1 MPTAWI
7 PPLVL
12 AVLAVGLL
20 AATISGVRR
29 RAFGRSVMAGA
40 AAVALTSAALA
51 TGAVAW
57 SLAHY
62 QALTREVTAATV
74 HLTPTGAQRFRARV
88 SFPDGRD
95 PRTFDL
101 RGDHMYVDAQIVKWH
116 PAANVIGLH
125 TAYRLDRI
133 GGRYRS
139 LDDERAA
146 PRTVAAL
153 AAEGSSNGLIDWIA
167 ERPWSSGLVDA
178 RYGSATFTAADEATT
193 VDVRVSTSGLLIRPA
208 QAD

>member
-1 MPTAWI
+1 
-7 PPLVL
+7 
-12 AVLAVGLL
+12 
-20 AATISGVRR
+20 
-29 RAFGRSVMAGA
+29 MAGA

-95 PRTFDL
+95 ARTFDL
-101 RGDHMYVDAQIVKWH
+101 RGDQMYLDAQIVKWH
-116 PAANVIGLH
+116 PSANVIGLH
-125 TAYRLDRI
+125 TAYRLERI
-133 GGRYRS
+133 GGRYRL

-153 AAEGSSNGLIDWIA
+153 AAEGTSTRVIDWIA

-193 VDVRVSTSGLLIRPA
+193 LDVRVSTSGLLIRPA
-208 QAD
+208 QPD